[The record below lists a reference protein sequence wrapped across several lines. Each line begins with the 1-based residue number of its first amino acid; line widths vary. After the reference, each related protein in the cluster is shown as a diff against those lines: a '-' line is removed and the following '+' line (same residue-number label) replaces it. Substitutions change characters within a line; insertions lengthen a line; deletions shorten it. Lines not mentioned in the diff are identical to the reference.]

1 MCIIVYFYIVHDC
14 ISFMGISFVTKIA
27 KSGSDSNGNGRRIII
42 VPADRVKEITKKYEG
57 KQIKITIEEI

>member
-1 MCIIVYFYIVHDC
+1 MYFYIVPLTND
-14 ISFMGISFVTKIA
+14 SMAISFVTKIA

>member
-1 MCIIVYFYIVHDC
+1 MYFYIVPLTND
-14 ISFMGISFVTKIA
+14 STVISFVTKIA